1 MSQVIIFSFANY
13 VFCKAKQLIIVHL
26 QTYPEMPPVSSVHKR
41 RHEQIS
47 VALRLCSN
55 QSRDYCSH
63 IFQQNCTQ
71 TDYRFLLGKFPNKR
85 WFLAT
90 PYRTSANVVLFRFG
104 FFNAKTT
111 TSQIGGASQIA
122 QRWPTT
128 VTAKRKTTRQKEK
141 PHGKKNNLMAKRIT
155 SRQKEK
161 PHGKKKN
168 LTAKRKRLTA
178 KRKTSRQKE

>member
-90 PYRTSANVVLFRFG
+90 PYRTSANVVLFCFV

-141 PHGKKNNLMAKRIT
+141 PHGKKKKT
-155 SRQKEK
+155 
-161 PHGKKKN
+161 HGKKKN